1 MSAVA
6 QAPARDPMTPRLK
19 AALTGASARVDGVLD
34 SLLARH
40 PDQPEK
46 IREAMRYSIF
56 AGGKRLRP
64 MLVAE
69 AARACGRQGKDIL
82 LCAAALEMIHTY
94 SLIHD
99 DLPAM
104 DDDDLRR
111 GRPTCHKV
119 FGDAMAILAG
129 DGLLTLAFEAAASA
143 AAEAGLD
150 GPQTAALIRAVARG
164 AGTQGM
170 VGGQVADLQSE
181 GRLRQ
186 GAPRARGLA
195 STLSFIHLHKTA
207 ALIVASVEAGAIL
220 AGAPARERAALARY
234 GRALGLAFQI
244 ADDILDVVGDKKK
257 LGKKGSDRD
266 NGKLTYASLFG
277 LEGARRRAA
286 LMSRE
291 ARRALAPFGE
301 RASVLSDLADYVI
314 ARDR

>member
-1 MSAVA
+1 MKASLRRHVESRSAAVEKTMAGLLRRKDEEPETIRKAMSY
-6 QAPARDPMTPRLK
+6 
-19 AALTGASARVDGVLD
+19 
-34 SLLARH
+34 SL
-40 PDQPEK
+40 
-46 IREAMRYSIF
+46 F

-64 MLVAE
+64 VLVMAAAE
-69 AARACGRQGKDIL
+69 CCGLPGRKVL
-82 LCAAALEMIHTY
+82 KTAAALEMIHTY

-119 FGDAMAILAG
+119 YGEAMAILAG
-129 DGLLTLAFEAAASA
+129 DGLLTLAFEAAALA
-143 AAEAGLD
+143 AAKAGLD
-150 GPQTAALIRAVARG
+150 GPQTAELIRAVARG

-170 VGGQVADLQSE
+170 VGGQVADLESE

-186 GAPRARGLA
+186 GAPRARGLG

-220 AGAPARERAALARY
+220 ARAPRAERAALSRY

-266 NGKLTYASLFG
+266 NGKLTFVSLYG
-277 LEGARRRAA
+277 LEGARRRAER
-286 LMSRE
+286 MSRQ
-291 ARRALAPFGE
+291 ARRALAPFGAK
-301 RASVLSDLADYVI
+301 ASVLADLADYVI